1 MADHANSAADLGEQT
16 LATVRTVLHRAADLL
31 DRIHIDAPLEVGEAL
46 ELVFVALYELERDRP
61 ATGRPPA
68 G

>member
-1 MADHANSAADLGEQT
+1 MPDHANSAADLGEQT

-31 DRIHIDAPLEVGEAL
+31 DRIHIDAPEVGEAL
-46 ELVFVALYELERDRP
+46 ELVFVALYELERDGP
-61 ATGRPPA
+61 ATVRPPA